1 MQSTKHHCMC
11 AVVLS
16 CAVTLLPWRCW
27 HNYGLKWVRTWV
39 EPEEQDLYYSHF
51 NTGIYRAAEVVRE
64 QIIDTAVDEAGDEVS
79 LYLKFL
85 YFPFDILYFAHFIS
99 FLFNSLHFYNLNN

>member
-1 MQSTKHHCMC
+1 MC
-11 AVVLS
+11 LALS
-16 CAVTLLPWRCW
+16 LASWRCW

-64 QIIDTAVDEAGDEVS
+64 QIIDTAVDEAGRSIS
-79 LYLKFL
+79 LEEFKFK
-85 YFPFDILYFAHFIS
+85 
-99 FLFNSLHFYNLNN
+99 